1 MTTITKERL
10 LTIKQWRET
19 YGPGSNVVLPA
30 EEAEELA
37 RIALVS
43 LEAGPVAVSDD
54 MAYAFH
60 HALSD
65 SSLGTDEV
73 EEIKVGLRA
82 AFANVTAQPVPVV
95 PGEIAD
101 DLMEKLPKSD
111 AWANGFR
118 GGWNA
123 CRAVML
129 QSGNFRE
136 IAETSTNSPVIPSEV
151 LSAILK
157 FARVRADFDDFDG
170 DRRGIGDCLDE
181 TEHEPI
187 VTINKYASQLAV
199 VLVGLDERAA
209 FNAWN
214 NEENLPIVGVSAKN
228 AAWLAWQA
236 RAELGRSLAVNSPV
250 TPDGWIS
257 CSERMPNDGQHVIIL
272 CDGAFVLY
280 AQYRDGEF
288 FDVVR
293 NGEEF
298 FETQSRN
305 VTHWMPLPEP
315 PQEVNRG

>member
-37 RIALVS
+37 RIALAS
-43 LEAGPVAVSDD
+43 LEAEPVASCIIEDGCMCVDGFGEYVGHSLPDGTHQL
-54 MAYAFH
+54 YA
-60 HALSD
+60 AP
-65 SSLGTDEV
+65 
-73 EEIKVGLRA
+73 
-82 AFANVTAQPVPVV
+82 PVP
-95 PGEIAD
+95 D
-101 DLMEKLPKSD
+101 KLPREYRNGWPLAYSD
-111 AWANGFR
+111 YAE
-118 GGWNA
+118 GWNS

-181 TEHEPI
+181 TEHELI

-214 NEENLPIVGVSAKN
+214 NEENLPIAGVSAKN

-257 CSERMPNDGQHVIIL
+257 CSERMPDSKTAVLVAKEFDRKGDWRMKWATYIPGHPDANDGWIIP
-272 CDGAFVLY
+272 GA
-280 AQYRDGEF
+280 
-288 FDVVR
+288 
-293 NGEEF
+293 
-298 FETQSRN
+298 SWKPS
-305 VTHWMPLPEP
+305 HWMPLPEP
-315 PQEVNRG
+315 PQEAK